1 MNTVSPVVTAEFA
14 HFFTAA
20 FIVAEIGR
28 FAPRYLDTAVFWMV
42 VFAAIKEFVIDSRTG
57 QSLIGQ
63 FLDFGFYTLGA
74 TIAGIL
80 GHL

>member
-1 MNTVSPVVTAEFA
+1 MTPPIVTAQFA

-28 FAPRYLDTAVFWMV
+28 FYPPSLDSAVLGMIG
-42 VFAAIKEFVIDSRTG
+42 FAAIKEFLIDSRTS
-57 QSLIGQ
+57 QSLSGQ